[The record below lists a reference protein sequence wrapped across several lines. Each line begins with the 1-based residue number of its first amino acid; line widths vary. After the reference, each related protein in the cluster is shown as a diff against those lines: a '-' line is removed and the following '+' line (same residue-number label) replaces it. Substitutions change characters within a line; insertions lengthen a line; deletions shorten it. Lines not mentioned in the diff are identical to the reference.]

1 MITDIFNRMRPETR
15 QTDEPRPEPA
25 TQAVPETSTT
35 SFASSPAS
43 AHAPID
49 AARVSD
55 TRGDDT
61 HAGDTRVDDTPPSD
75 WRGDEASQEAWR
87 AERTAEEDRAFAQ
100 PRTETVA
107 ETAPVAG
114 HPAMDQPVMPQTTD
128 ATAVEATTAEAEAD
142 AREDTDPQADTR
154 GYALGTADWR
164 YSRADTRRRLPRE
177 ETDTLICSGKV
188 EGTHVYDQA
197 GKRMGRVE
205 TVMLNKTS
213 GQIEY
218 AVVRLPGG
226 LVSGETYR
234 PVAWS
239 DLRYDTAAGGYQI
252 DTDRQALKRD
262 RSFEEGR

>member
-1 MITDIFNRMRPETR
+1 MIGEFINRI
-15 QTDEPRPEPA
+15 RPEPHA
-25 TQAVPETSTT
+25 RPEDRPADAPETAPETAT
-35 SFASSPAS
+35 GYAGTAPKDAG
-43 AHAPID
+43 PID
-49 AARVSD
+49 AARV
-55 TRGDDT
+55 
-61 HAGDTRVDDTPPSD
+61 
-75 WRGDEASQEAWR
+75 
-87 AERTAEEDRAFAQ
+87 DRARADDSPEMRLSREDPAFARSSE
-100 PRTETVA
+100 PA
-107 ETAPVAG
+107 EP
-114 HPAMDQPVMPQTTD
+114 
-128 ATAVEATTAEAEAD
+128 AVEPAAVADTTAEAEAEAHAD
-142 AREDTDPQADTR
+142 AEAREDTHPEADV
-154 GYALGTADWR
+154 GAYHLGTADWR

-188 EGTHVYDQA
+188 EGTNVYDQA

-213 GQIEY
+213 GQVEY

-226 LVSGETYR
+226 LVSGESYR

>member
-1 MITDIFNRMRPETR
+1 MIGDFINRIRPETH
-15 QTDEPRPEPA
+15 TRPEDRPA
-25 TQAVPETSTT
+25 DAPEAAAETT
-35 SFASSPAS
+35 AYSGS
-43 AHAPID
+43 APEGAGPID
-49 AARVSD
+49 AARND
-55 TRGDDT
+55 AARTDETRETRLAAEDPAFTRSPEPEETRAEAPEDT
-61 HAGDTRVDDTPPSD
+61 HP
-75 WRGDEASQEAWR
+75 
-87 AERTAEEDRAFAQ
+87 
-100 PRTETVA
+100 
-107 ETAPVAG
+107 
-114 HPAMDQPVMPQTTD
+114 D
-128 ATAVEATTAEAEAD
+128 ADV
-142 AREDTDPQADTR
+142 R

-188 EGTHVYDQA
+188 EGTHVFDHE

-213 GQIEY
+213 GRIEY

-252 DTDRQALKRD
+252 DTDRQSLKRD
-262 RSFEEGR
+262 RSFEGGR